1 MHLSVF
7 QLAGVSY
14 QFKFLMPLDQF
25 ESYFKAQFYL
35 DLTLFTNPRRAAER
49 QDVLELKAVD
59 AFIGDNGEWRNGS
72 DAYCKLRLAGFRV
85 WRTAAGYVNFDFRGG
100 MLARDCTGQAVRS
113 PTLDLMFD

>member
-49 QDVLELKAVD
+49 QDVLELKVD
-59 AFIGDNGEWRNGS
+59 
-72 DAYCKLRLAGFRV
+72 
-85 WRTAAGYVNFDFRGG
+85 
-100 MLARDCTGQAVRS
+100 
-113 PTLDLMFD
+113 